1 MWRANGI
8 VDPAFSCYVVR
19 VKSRKRKGETAK
31 DPKIP
36 KAVARAREV
45 RGKAS
50 EMTPEENERHFNLAM
65 QMIYGEAAGSKP
77 RG

>member
-1 MWRANGI
+1 
-8 VDPAFSCYVVR
+8 
-19 VKSRKRKGETAK
+19 VKSRKRKAESAK
-31 DPKIP
+31 DPKIA

-45 RGKAS
+45 RGKGS

-65 QMIYGEAAGSKP
+65 QMIYGEAAGSTP